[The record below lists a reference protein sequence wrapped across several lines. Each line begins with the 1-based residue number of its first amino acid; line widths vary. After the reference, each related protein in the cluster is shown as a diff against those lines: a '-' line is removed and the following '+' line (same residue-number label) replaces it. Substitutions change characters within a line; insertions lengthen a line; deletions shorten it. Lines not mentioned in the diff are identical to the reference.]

1 MDRDRRRPRGK
12 LGEREH
18 AHAPLDHGRPAL
30 LRDEQELV
38 PARVGRA
45 MNLSPDTLV
54 ALAAPVLAIA
64 AKWVSD
70 KRFQRRH
77 DASVEDLTKR
87 VHGIDA
93 ELSGLRDDSYVLISG
108 RLTAAVERINTLQ
121 TSVNKLALAVA
132 DVGNGKL
139 AAVMAELKQVRTDL
153 TRLEGRLPNSS

>member
-1 MDRDRRRPRGK
+1 MDRDGRRPRRE

-18 AHAPLDHGRPAL
+18 AHALVDHGRPAF
-30 LRDEQELV
+30 LRHEQELV

-77 DASVEDLTKR
+77 DTRTDDLTKR
-87 VHGIDA
+87 ITGIDA
-93 ELSGLRDDSYVLISG
+93 ELSGLRDDSYVLIS
-108 RLTAAVERINTLQ
+108 
-121 TSVNKLALAVA
+121 
-132 DVGNGKL
+132 
-139 AAVMAELKQVRTDL
+139 
-153 TRLEGRLPNSS
+153 